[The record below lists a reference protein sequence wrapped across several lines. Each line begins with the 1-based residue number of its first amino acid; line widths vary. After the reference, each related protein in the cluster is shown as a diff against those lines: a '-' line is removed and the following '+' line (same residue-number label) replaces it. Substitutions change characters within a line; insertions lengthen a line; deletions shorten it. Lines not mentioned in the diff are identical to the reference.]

1 MIMCTDLTSFGEK
14 NLLKLLTFWSDSVEW
29 FDASRVHKSITQI
42 SGQNLWFSKDTIKR
56 FSLMLTKF

>member
-1 MIMCTDLTSFGEK
+1 MIMCTDLTSFGE
-14 NLLKLLTFWSDSVEW
+14 NLLKLLAFWSDSDEW

>member
-1 MIMCTDLTSFGEK
+1 MTMCTDLTSFGE
-14 NLLKLLTFWSDSVEW
+14 NLLKLLAFWSDLVEW

>member
-14 NLLKLLTFWSDSVEW
+14 HLLKLLAFWSDSVEW

-42 SGQNLWFSKDTIKR
+42 FWPKSVVLKR
-56 FSLMLTKF
+56 DD